1 MQIHERVFSRAIR
14 FTWIGYSLLAGCD
27 AFHALDRT
35 VAQRPPLRISHG
47 IVRFI
52 GRDGYL
58 GMCVRYLSHRRVAAG
73 WQPLVFYTSM
83 HHTPCF
89 LGCVICITRRTPLD
103 IAQCL

>member
-1 MQIHERVFSRAIR
+1 
-14 FTWIGYSLLAGCD
+14 
-27 AFHALDRT
+27 
-35 VAQRPPLRISHG
+35 
-47 IVRFI
+47 
-52 GRDGYL
+52 
-58 GMCVRYLSHRRVAAG
+58 MCVRYLSHRRVAAG